1 MNKYFIF
8 KKIATIRST
17 CKYFLSPLLLMPYS
31 ATSQTPFW
39 GQDQWFHK
47 SKFEHFVVS
56 MTFTPAP
63 IRVLED
69 FKVKNPEIKGAL
81 IMFSAGVAKEYLYD
95 NNPSVKD
102 MTFNL
107 AGCVAG
113 YYLNRLYNNIEKDRK
128 RKRMARYMPFYEKKP
143 NKVPR

>member
-1 MNKYFIF
+1 MEKSDKMKFIIIMLFISSNAHWSASAQYF
-8 KKIATIRST
+8 
-17 CKYFLSPLLLMPYS
+17 M
-31 ATSQTPFW
+31 
-39 GQDQWFHK
+39 QDQWFHR

-69 FKVKNPEIKGAL
+69 FKINNPEVKGGL
-81 IMFSAGVAKEYLYD
+81 IMFSVGVAKEFLYD
-95 NNPSVKD
+95 TSPSVKD

-113 YYLNRLYNNIEKDRK
+113 YYLNKLYVDIEKK
-128 RKRMARYMPFYEKKP
+128 TKTKEG
-143 NKVPR
+143 

>member
-1 MNKYFIF
+1 MNV
-8 KKIATIRST
+8 SV
-17 CKYFLSPLLLMPYS
+17 LLLLLS
-31 ATSQTPFW
+31 ITAASQTPFW
-39 GQDQWFHK
+39 GQDQWFHR

-69 FKVKNPEIKGAL
+69 FEVKNPEIKGAL
-81 IMFSAGVAKEYLYD
+81 IMFSVGVAKEYLYD

-113 YYLNRLYNNIEKDRK
+113 YYLNKLYVDIEKRQRRKKFDKNYPFYDRK
-128 RKRMARYMPFYEKKP
+128 P
-143 NKVPR
+143 

>member
-1 MNKYFIF
+1 MNYKIF
-8 KKIATIRST
+8 QHYSVVF
-17 CKYFLSPLLLMPYS
+17 CLLLLFTIS
-31 ATSQTPFW
+31 SIQGLAQSQFW
-39 GQDQWFHK
+39 GKDYWFHR

-56 MTFTPAP
+56 ITFTPAP

-81 IMFSAGVAKEYLYD
+81 IMFSVGVAKEYLYD

-113 YYLNRLYNNIEKDRK
+113 YYLNKLYVDIEKRQRRKKFDKNYPFYDRK
-128 RKRMARYMPFYEKKP
+128 P
-143 NKVPR
+143 

>member
-1 MNKYFIF
+1 MDLFIKL
-8 KKIATIRST
+8 KKCKILYLIIRFCFFHTLLFFFIGST
-17 CKYFLSPLLLMPYS
+17 N
-31 ATSQTPFW
+31 AQDPFW
-39 GQDQWFHK
+39 GQDQWFHR

-81 IMFSAGVAKEYLYD
+81 IMFSVGVAKEYLYD

-113 YYLNRLYNNIEKDRK
+113 YYLNKLYVDIEKRQRRKKFDKNYPFYDRK
-128 RKRMARYMPFYEKKP
+128 L
-143 NKVPR
+143 